1 MSSAWHEIIA
11 YLAKNTWL
19 VKISLSLFFG
29 MLFSW
34 LEAFF
39 YKKLQPRL
47 AKTSSAW
54 DESLLKAIHK
64 PLQIFIWFMVFS
76 LIFPVLVSSV
86 GMSAVVSPYLSSL
99 RELVFVITL
108 FWFSMRFIGNTES
121 AILAKSLEQ
130 NKHIRDKTTVRAVS
144 QLLRVSIIVIT
155 LLVAMQSFGV
165 RIATLLAVGGVGGIA
180 IGFAAKDTL
189 ANFLGGMMI
198 FWDRPFAVGDWIRSP
213 DRPIEGTVEHIGWR
227 LTRIRT
233 FDKRPLY
240 VPNGAFSTISVENP
254 SRMTNRRIKTTI
266 GLRYEDATKMDD
278 VLKEIETMLREHP
291 EIDTNQTLMVN
302 LIDFGP
308 SSLEFFIYTFT
319 KTTNWVKF
327 QEVQQDVFLKA
338 IKIITRHGAECAFPT
353 TTLDIPADAFAN
365 VRADVQTPSNL
376 ASRSSK
382 PESEV

>member
-1 MSSAWHEIIA
+1 MKSIWQNIGA
-11 YLAKNTWL
+11 YLAENPWL
-19 VKISLSLFFG
+19 VKIGLTLFFG
-29 MLFSW
+29 LIISW
-34 LEAFF
+34 LESLF
-39 YKKLQPRL
+39 YRKLQPRL

-54 DESLLKAIHK
+54 DESLLAAIHK
-64 PLQIFIWFMVFS
+64 PLQVFIWFMVFT
-76 LIFPVLVSSV
+76 LIFPIVTKLI
-86 GMSAVVSPYLSSL
+86 GLNGAVTTSL
-99 RELVFVITL
+99 ASIREFIFVVTL
-108 FWFSMRFIGNTES
+108 FWFLMRFIGNAER
-121 AILAKSLEQ
+121 AILAKSLEE

-155 LLVAMQSFGV
+155 VLVAMQSFGV
-165 RIATLLAVGGVGGIA
+165 KIATLLAVGGVGGIA

-266 GLRYEDATKMDD
+266 GLRYQDATKMHD
-278 VLKEIETMLREHP
+278 VLKDIETMLREHP

-302 LIDFGP
+302 LIEFGA
-308 SSLEFFIYTFT
+308 SSLDFFIYTFT

-338 IKIITRHGAECAFPT
+338 IEIITKHGAECAFPT
-353 TTLDIPADAFAN
+353 RTLDMP
-365 VRADVQTPSNL
+365 PEML
-376 ASRSSK
+376 AGK
-382 PESEV
+382 KNG